1 MIETERDIKSAIDF
15 LTQSELLKI
24 EDILPFFPE
33 FQRIDDFKQ
42 GTHGTEGTEG
52 YSAYC
57 MHWRVGLRD
66 LRVRMGTRGTEG
78 SDWYPGALRVLRVLI
93 GTQGTNWY
101 PGVPRGTEGTYRY
114 PGVLRV
120 LRVPGPEGWWAE
132 ICDSLEE
139 YNRHISDLKN
149 SKPPK
154 ALLSQS
160 PRPSK
165 P

>member
-1 MIETERDIKSAIDF
+1 MRERAVAQLAKIHADKPEDDEALRKKLWLKIARHVIETERDIKSAIDF

-66 LRVRMGTRGTEG
+66 LRVLMGTRGTEG
-78 SDWYPGALRVLRVLI
+78 TDWYPGALRVLRVLI
-93 GTQGTNWY
+93 GTQETNWY
-101 PGVPRGTEGTYRY
+101 PGYQGY
-114 PGVLRV
+114 
-120 LRVPGPEGWWAE
+120 
-132 ICDSLEE
+132 
-139 YNRHISDLKN
+139 
-149 SKPPK
+149 
-154 ALLSQS
+154 
-160 PRPSK
+160 
-165 P
+165 